1 MRSRRARRDSRNLRS
16 GRKNDNDDPE
26 WTDSVTGKDFN
37 VTSDAA
43 AEKSRLNCHVRRG
56 GREIK
61 AELPRLTQQR
71 RNQSLNCYGIKK
83 ERKKFMKKSWI
94 FLMTMMMVLA
104 LSGCGQEKEKTYNV
118 APEES
123 TLLPKEE
130 DMEQVQE
137 SGAQKN
143 GETEERA
150 GAQEAGAVSEQENDT
165 AIQETQEQE
174 TDTEGAQDSAQDA
187 EASGDYEDNFAVDT
201 ATAAAFGRK
210 IKEAVADKD
219 IEKLADLTIFPVY
232 VGLTEEGAIVET
244 REDFI
249 ALGAEALFTEEMVNS
264 IEGADESGLSPSM
277 AGFTLYSEDGAPS
290 ITFGVQE
297 GKLGIKGIN
306 Y

>member
-1 MRSRRARRDSRNLRS
+1 
-16 GRKNDNDDPE
+16 
-26 WTDSVTGKDFN
+26 
-37 VTSDAA
+37 
-43 AEKSRLNCHVRRG
+43 
-56 GREIK
+56 
-61 AELPRLTQQR
+61 
-71 RNQSLNCYGIKK
+71 
-83 ERKKFMKKSWI
+83 MKKSWI

-137 SGAQKN
+137 SGAREN
-143 GETEERA
+143 GETDEERA
-150 GAQEAGAVSEQENDT
+150 GAQVAGAVSEQEDDT
-165 AIQETQEQE
+165 AKQETQKQE